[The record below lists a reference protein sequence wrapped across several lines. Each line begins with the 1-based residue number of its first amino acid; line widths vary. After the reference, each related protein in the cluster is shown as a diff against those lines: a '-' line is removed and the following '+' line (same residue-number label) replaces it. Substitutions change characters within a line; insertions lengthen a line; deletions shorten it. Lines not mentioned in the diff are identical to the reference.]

1 MASGINSIQAV
12 QSCKCFRE
20 LGQEKSA
27 LRIGF
32 ATYDQTIHFY
42 NLKNHMGQP
51 EMLVVGDVNDV
62 FVPLVEGFLVTLEEA
77 DVVLNR
83 YDRYFKL

>member
-1 MASGINSIQAV
+1 MDQA
-12 QSCKCFRE
+12 
-20 LGQEKSA
+20 KSS

-42 NLKNHMGQP
+42 NLKSDIGHP
-51 EMLVVGDVNDV
+51 EMLVVGDVKDV
-62 FVPLVEGFLVTLEEA
+62 FVPLVDGFLVTLEEA

-83 YDRYFKL
+83 